1 MTKRVVILALACL
14 LAMPALSLAKDMTG
28 KWGLGY
34 FSSDAPVGARFW
46 TGPKLGIDVGVG
58 FESMDLGDETASN
71 FYIEAGLPYVVF
83 PSERANFFVRP
94 GVLFAS
100 FDELAST
107 TKSVIQITLAPGAE
121 VFFGEHFSLEA
132 AHGIA
137 IQISSP
143 HDDNLDSSTDFGTF
157 GASVTTLGFHFYF
170 K

>member
-1 MTKRVVILALACL
+1 MTKRVIILTLACL

-34 FSSDAPVGARFW
+34 FNNDAPVGARFW

-58 FESMDLGDETASN
+58 FESMDLGDESATN

-100 FDELAST
+100 FDELVSST
-107 TKSVIQITLAPGAE
+107 ETMIQITFAPGAE
-121 VFFGEHFSLEA
+121 VFFGDHFSLEA

-137 IQISSP
+137 IEIASP
-143 HDDNLDSSTDFGTF
+143 HGDGDSSTDFGTF
-157 GASVTTLGFHFYF
+157 GASITTLGFHFYF